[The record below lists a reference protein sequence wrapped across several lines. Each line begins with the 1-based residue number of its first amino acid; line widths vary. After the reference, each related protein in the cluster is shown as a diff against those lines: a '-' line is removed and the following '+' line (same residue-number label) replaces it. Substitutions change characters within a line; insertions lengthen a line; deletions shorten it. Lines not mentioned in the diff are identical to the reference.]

1 MRYDLKI
8 DNKIISFDLEEKDKD
23 YQIILD
29 EKSSNADLVKVDSN
43 LYSLVVNGSTFN
55 IAIFKEG
62 KTIQVYYKG
71 DLFTFE
77 IPSQREKGSLENSS
91 GVDKINAPMPGRI
104 IKILK
109 NVGDS
114 VSEGEG
120 IIVVEAMKMESELK
134 TSIAGN
140 ITAINIKE
148 GDTVE
153 LGSHLVTVESDD
165 KEE

>member
-1 MRYDLKI
+1 M
-8 DNKIISFDLEEKDKD
+8 
-23 YQIILD
+23 Q
-29 EKSSNADLVKVDSN
+29 
-43 LYSLVVNGSTFN
+43 
-55 IAIFKEG
+55 
-62 KTIQVYYKG
+62 
-71 DLFTFE
+71 
-77 IPSQREKGSLENSS
+77 KGSLENSS

>member
-8 DNKIISFDLEEKDKD
+8 DNKIISFDLEQKDKD

-77 IPSQREKGSLENSS
+77 VPSQREKGSFENSS
-91 GVDKINAPMPGRI
+91 GIDKINAPMPGRI

-109 NVGDS
+109 NIDDS
-114 VSEGEG
+114 VSEGDG
-120 IIVVEAMKMESELK
+120 IVVIEAMKMESELK
-134 TSIAGN
+134 TNMPGK
-140 ITAINIKE
+140 ITEIKVKE

-153 LGSHLVTVESDD
+153 LGTHLITVESDD
-165 KEE
+165 KKE

>member
-8 DNKIISFDLEEKDKD
+8 DNKIISFDLEQKDKD

-77 IPSQREKGSLENSS
+77 IPSQRERGSFENSS
-91 GVDKINAPMPGRI
+91 GIDKINAPMPGRI

-109 NVGDS
+109 NIGDS
-114 VSEGEG
+114 VSEGDG
-120 IIVVEAMKMESELK
+120 IVVIEAMKMESELK
-134 TSIAGN
+134 TNMPGK
-140 ITAINIKE
+140 ITEIKVKE

-153 LGSHLVTVESDD
+153 LGTHLITVESDD
-165 KEE
+165 KKE

>member
-8 DNKIISFDLEEKDKD
+8 DNKIISFDLEQKDKD

-77 IPSQREKGSLENSS
+77 VPSQREKGSFENSS
-91 GVDKINAPMPGRI
+91 GIDKINAPMPGRI

-109 NVGDS
+109 NIDDS
-114 VSEGEG
+114 VSEGDG
-120 IIVVEAMKMESELK
+120 IVVIEAMKMESELK
-134 TSIAGN
+134 TNMPGK
-140 ITAINIKE
+140 ITEIKVKE

-153 LGSHLVTVESDD
+153 LGTHLITDESDD
-165 KEE
+165 KKE